1 MAAEAAIYSTG
12 GVERAYGINIHLSVE
27 GSNIFNV
34 LCMLYRPV
42 SCDSVPFEDT
52 LFT

>member
-1 MAAEAAIYSTG
+1 MAAKATIYSTG
-12 GVERAYGINIHLSVE
+12 GVERAYGIDIHLPVE
-27 GSNIFNV
+27 GSNVFLV
-34 LCMLYRPV
+34 LWVLHRPV